1 MEFAIFANDVAYLGS
16 VFLSLCMLLTIVKLC
31 GFEVKKGHVI
41 GCVTLGAIMFA
52 IIASFRLVIDE
63 RGATQHAGFNNRV
76 HIPWDEV
83 RSVTVARMTV
93 PCCGGLEYAVYNAL
107 AESGKDI
114 PLKVVTIGADGARLS
129 EEETGK

>member
-1 MEFAIFANDVAYLGS
+1 MAGR
-16 VFLSLCMLLTIVKLC
+16 TT
-31 GFEVKKGHVI
+31 VI
-41 GCVTLGAIMFA
+41 GCPKQHEHDL
-52 IIASFRLVIDE
+52 SEKL
-63 RGATQHAGFNNRV
+63 TQILKENE
-76 HIPWDEV
+76 I
-83 RSVTVARMTV
+83 RSITVARMFV